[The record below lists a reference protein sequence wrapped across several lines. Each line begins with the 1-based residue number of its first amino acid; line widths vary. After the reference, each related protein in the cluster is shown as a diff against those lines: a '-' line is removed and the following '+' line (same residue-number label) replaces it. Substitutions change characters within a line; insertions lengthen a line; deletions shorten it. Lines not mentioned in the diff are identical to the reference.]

1 MRIDVP
7 GSLDRGV
14 AHQLLGD
21 PDVYSLSGKVRA
33 EFMSEAIWNEIHR
46 KWIRRDEP
54 VAICLT
60 AHGEIK
66 LPREP
71 VPEELLVRDLI
82 VRLIL
87 RDVFE
92 LRSIDD
98 KIEKVFRDRHI
109 SIRQRGLRSS
119 DVQHVIIIDQDDIA
133 SHAFKC
139 FRRPA
144 AALEHQEI
152 CIVSSVSPGD
162 LENHLALVSSERS
175 AGSFC
180 SGWSYESGG
189 RIFFYKMIVERVPE
203 EELQRLVCRIY
214 L

>member
-1 MRIDVP
+1 MRIDIP

-14 AHQLLGD
+14 AHELLGD
-21 PDVYSLSGKVRA
+21 SNVYSLSGEIRA
-33 EFMSEAIWNEIHR
+33 EFMAETVWHEIR
-46 KWIRRDEP
+46 CERERRDELIP
-54 VAICLT
+54 VKPASHLD
-60 AHGEIK
+60 IK
-66 LPREP
+66 LTGER
-71 VPEELLVRDLI
+71 VPESLLIRDFI
-82 VRLIL
+82 VQGIL
-87 RDVFE
+87 CYVSE
-92 LRSIDD
+92 LRSVDN
-98 KIEKVFRDRHI
+98 KVKEILGDRHI

-162 LENHLALVSSERS
+162 LENHLALVCSERS

-203 EELQRLVCRIY
+203 EELQCLVCRID

>member
-14 AHQLLGD
+14 AHELLGD
-21 PDVYSLSGKVRA
+21 PNVYSLPGEIRA
-33 EFMSEAIWNEIHR
+33 EFMSEAIRNEIHC

-60 AHGEIK
+60 AHSEIK

-71 VPEELLVRDLI
+71 VPEELLICNLI
-82 VRLIL
+82 MCLVL

-92 LRSIDD
+92 LRGIDD

-119 DVQHVIIIDQDDIA
+119 DVQHVIIINQYDIA

-139 FRRPA
+139 FRGPA

-152 CIVSSVSPGD
+152 CIVSSVGPGD
-162 LENHLALVSSERS
+162 LENHLALVCSERS

-203 EELQRLVCRIY
+203 EELQCLVCRID

>member
-1 MRIDVP
+1 MCIDVP
-7 GSLDRGV
+7 GGLDRGV
-14 AHQLLGD
+14 AHELLSD

-33 EFMSEAIWNEIHR
+33 EFMSEAIWDEIHR
-46 KWIRRDEP
+46 KRIRRDEP
-54 VAICLT
+54 VTICLT
-60 AHGEIK
+60 AHSEIK
-66 LPREP
+66 LSREP

-82 VRLIL
+82 VCLVL

-92 LRSIDD
+92 LRGIDD

-162 LENHLALVSSERS
+162 LEHHLTLMSGESS

-180 SGWSYESGG
+180 SGWSYESGS
-189 RIFFYKMIVERVPE
+189 RILFYKMIVERVPE
-203 EELQRLVCRIY
+203 EELQCLVCRMD